1 MNAWIRCVLLACA
14 AVLAGCGGD
23 ATAPAASGAPTASAS
38 VVPDVQVLDLATG
51 QKVALPSR
59 VATDKPTLLWMW
71 APS

>member
-1 MNAWIRCVLLACA
+1 MRRTRAVIATA
-14 AVLAGCGGD
+14 ALVLAGCGAD
-23 ATAPAASGAPTASAS
+23 ANAPAASGAPTASAS

>member
-1 MNAWIRCVLLACA
+1 MRRTRAVIVTA
-14 AVLAGCGGD
+14 ALVLAGCSGD
-23 ATAPAASGAPTASAS
+23 AASPTPSGAPTATAS

-51 QKVALPSR
+51 QQVALPSR

>member
-1 MNAWIRCVLLACA
+1 MRRTRAVIATA
-14 AVLAGCGGD
+14 ALVLAGCGGD
-23 ATAPAASGAPTASAS
+23 ATTPTASGAPTASAS